1 MSNVVTGIEAI
12 KKANEI
18 MKMSETKILV
28 SAYVD
33 NSVITVYSFLD
44 NYYFSAVHDV
54 TYRSVFEKITKQEA
68 LNIKL
73 NILNIVHRNNIKFGG
88 F

>member
-1 MSNVVTGIEAI
+1 MANVVTGIEAI
-12 KKANEI
+12 RKANEI
-18 MKMSETKILV
+18 MKMQETKILV

-33 NSVITVYSFLD
+33 NSVITVYVFLD
-44 NYYFSAVHDV
+44 NYYFSAVHDE
-54 TYRSVFEKITKQEA
+54 TYKSVFEKISKQEA